1 MHVTSERRRATYEDL
16 CKVPDHL
23 VAEIIDGELFTSP
36 RPALPHALASS
47 MIGFALIGTF
57 GGPPEGS
64 TAPGGWW
71 ILDEPELHF
80 GEDVL
85 VPDLAGWTR
94 QRLPSMPQEAF
105 FTLAPD
111 WVCEV
116 ISPHNERH
124 DRARKMPVYAR
135 EGVRHAWPV
144 DPLDRSLEVF
154 RLEAGRWSLLATHR
168 GDEIVRA
175 EPFQAVE
182 VDLLGLWGESR
193 A

>member
-23 VAEIIDGELFTSP
+23 VAELIDGELFTSP

-85 VPDLAGWTR
+85 VPDLAGWR
-94 QRLPSMPQEAF
+94 RERLPAI
-105 FTLAPD
+105 PD
-111 WVCEV
+111 AAAGAATGLGLRDRLSLHGCARPWAQDAGVC
-116 ISPHNERH
+116 PR
-124 DRARKMPVYAR
+124 
-135 EGVRHAWPV
+135 
-144 DPLDRSLEVF
+144 
-154 RLEAGRWSLLATHR
+154 AGRPS
-168 GDEIVRA
+168 
-175 EPFQAVE
+175 
-182 VDLLGLWGESR
+182 
-193 A
+193 